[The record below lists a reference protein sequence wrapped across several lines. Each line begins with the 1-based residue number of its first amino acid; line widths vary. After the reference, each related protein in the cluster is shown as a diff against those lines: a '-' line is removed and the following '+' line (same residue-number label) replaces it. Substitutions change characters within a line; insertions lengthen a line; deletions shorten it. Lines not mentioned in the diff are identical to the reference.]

1 LEKLTKSLSRKFD
14 KLNQILADMDS
25 VAVAFSGGVDSTL
38 LLCAAK
44 RVLKN
49 KVIAITADSATTSDA
64 ERIQAGKT
72 AAELG
77 VEHVIVQSNEMEIDD
92 FVNNPPERCYFCKK
106 HRFGEMKRVA
116 KDRGIL
122 VIVDG
127 ENKDDSD
134 DYRPGTR
141 AARELG
147 VRSPLRDAGLTK
159 RDIRALSKALG
170 LETWN
175 QPSQACLASRIPYDQ
190 KITEE
195 KLLQVEQ
202 AEFFLTRVLGFRQ
215 VRVRHHGDTAKI
227 EVEPKNFAK
236 IVKPENLEEMLFLF
250 KQRLGFL
257 YVTLDLEGYTSGS
270 LNKSIRQEKT
280 HG

>member
-14 KLNQILADMDS
+14 KLEQILSDMDS

-44 RVLKN
+44 RVLKD
-49 KVIAITADSATTSDA
+49 KVIAITADSATTSDG
-64 ERIQAGKT
+64 ERLQAGKI

-77 VEHVIVQSNEMEIDD
+77 VEHIIIQSNEMEIDD

-106 HRFGEMKRVA
+106 LRFGEIKRVA

-122 VIVDG
+122 VLADG

-134 DYRPGTR
+134 DYRPGRR

-147 VRSPLRDAGLTK
+147 VKSPLRDSGLTK

-170 LETWN
+170 LATWN
-175 QPSQACLASRIPYDQ
+175 KPALACLATRIPYGQ

-195 KLLQVEQ
+195 KLRQVEE

-215 VRVRHHGDTAKI
+215 VRVRHYGDTAKI

-236 IVKPENLEEMLFLF
+236 IVKPENLEGMLFLF

-257 YVTLDLEGYTSGS
+257 YVTLDLDGYTSGS